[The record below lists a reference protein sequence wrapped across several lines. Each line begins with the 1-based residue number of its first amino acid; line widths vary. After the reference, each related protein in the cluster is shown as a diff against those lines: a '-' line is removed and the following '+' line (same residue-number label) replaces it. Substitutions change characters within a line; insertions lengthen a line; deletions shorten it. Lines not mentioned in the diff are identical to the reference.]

1 MMTQHMY
8 FIAFMLITCVYA
20 VFSITGIYERH
31 YVCTLSSTLWLV
43 SILYLVVCNVLKSNK
58 AAARGCKTSQKAG
71 DEQNK
76 SP

>member
-1 MMTQHMY
+1 
-8 FIAFMLITCVYA
+8 
-20 VFSITGIYERH
+20 
-31 YVCTLSSTLWLV
+31 
-43 SILYLVVCNVLKSNK
+43 LYLVVCNVLKSNK